1 MLASIVAQPKSKRRS
16 RKRHSPRAAPR
27 ATAPQHRDPPRSAR
41 DAVRASPPRAVS
53 PLKTFGEPPPNPFG
67 GVPVAEIAILA
78 GGIGF
83 VVGLINSSP
92 VVAVVGIVVCA
103 LGVLEF
109 SVREHFSG
117 YRSHTTM
124 LAAFPAVI
132 IEAVLI
138 ELIKPRH
145 PVLVLLPVVPI
156 YAVAFLLL
164 RRRFLAARQLRIA
177 RPPAP

>member
-1 MLASIVAQPKSKRRS
+1 MAQSKSKRRS
-16 RKRHSPRAAPR
+16 RKRHTPRAAPR
-27 ATAPQHRDPPRSAR
+27 ASAAARQDSPRSAR
-41 DAVRASPPRAVS
+41 AAIRTDGSPRTAN
-53 PLKTFGEPPPNPFG
+53 PLKKFGEPPPNPFG
-67 GVPVAEIAILA
+67 GVPVAEIAILVGA
-78 GGIGF
+78 IGF
-83 VVGLINSSP
+83 VVGLVNSSP
-92 VVAVVGIVVCA
+92 VVAVVGIAVCA

-132 IEAVLI
+132 IEGALIGIIQPSHPLLVLI
-138 ELIKPRH
+138 
-145 PVLVLLPVVPI
+145 PVVPI
-156 YAVAFLLL
+156 YVGAFVLL

>member
-1 MLASIVAQPKSKRRS
+1 VP
-16 RKRHSPRAAPR
+16 AAER
-27 ATAPQHRDPPRSAR
+27 RDPPGSAR
-41 DAVRASPPRAVS
+41 QAMRSPQARGVS
-53 PLKTFGEPPPNPFG
+53 SLKTFGEPPPNAFG

-78 GGIGF
+78 GAIGF
-83 VVGLINSSP
+83 VVGLIDRSP
-92 VVAVVGIVVCA
+92 VVAVVGVIVCA

-124 LAAFPAVI
+124 LAAFPAVAIVGALVGI
-132 IEAVLI
+132 IQPAHPILVLI
-138 ELIKPRH
+138 
-145 PVLVLLPVVPI
+145 PVIPI
-156 YAVAFLLL
+156 YAAAFVLL